1 MGQGYSIRSKG
12 SKDAPEILIYEDIG
26 QGWFSDDGVTA
37 KQFATDLKAL
47 GKVPAIDVRINSY
60 GGAVNDGNAI
70 YNRLIENGAKITT
83 YIDGV
88 AASIASVIAMAG
100 EEIVIAENAWMMIHD
115 AWGVAIGNARE
126 LRRQAD
132 LMDSMSATAADVYSA
147 RTRQPRDKVLS
158 MMGETT
164 WMSAAEAID
173 LGFATRMTENLRI
186 AAIAKPSA
194 IFSTVFRHLPE
205 ALGGDAPARS
215 SAMDDEERA
224 IRSRVSEAATRM
236 QRARLLT
243 DFRARANSTGPQ

>member
-12 SKDAPEILIYEDIG
+12 SKEAPEILIYEDIG
-26 QGWFSDDGVTA
+26 EGWFGEGITSKA
-37 KQFATDLKAL
+37 FALDLKAL
-47 GKVPAIDVRINSY
+47 GNVPAIDVRINSY
-60 GGAVNDGNAI
+60 GGSVNDGLAMYNALV
-70 YNRLIENGAKITT
+70 RHGAKITT

-100 EEIVIAENAWMMIHD
+100 TEIVIAENAWVMIHD
-115 AWGVAIGNARE
+115 AWGIAMGNASE

-132 LMDSMSATAADVYSA
+132 LMDSMSNATADIYVA
-147 RTRQPRDKVLS
+147 RTKQTREKVRS
-158 MMGETT
+158 MMTEET
-164 WMSAAEAID
+164 WLSSADAID
-173 LGFATRMTENLRI
+173 LGFATSMAENLRI
-186 AAIAKPSA
+186 AASAKPRA
-194 IFSTVFRHLPE
+194 IYAFRHLPE